1 MKILIEI
8 PENKISFAKE
18 FFKNISFIKNIKV
31 LDANQITNS
40 SILKEIDEYENK
52 KVTPTPVNIEK
63 LKKLIGA

>member
-31 LDANQITNS
+31 LDSNQITNS